1 MGCEFFGGKNEEACN
16 VMFDALN
23 EAEYKTNAAVMR
35 TLGQIKFRF
44 SCNGVYSHYRRMLH
58 MDTGEAE
65 VCYQLGKQENKRV
78 CFVSRKRDIM
88 VLKMTF
94 AESTNFSLMP
104 GFFNSYEG
112 GSIKLQWNLEEK
124 TYRAEINAIRDTD
137 ITVEL
142 PFGQGSQKL
151 ILPAGEKIIMCI

>member
-1 MGCEFFGGKNEEACN
+1 MRGKEKPVPNVTGALNKMRKLHSEGKDEEA
-16 VMFDALN
+16 
-23 EAEYKTNAAVMR
+23 
-35 TLGQIKFRF
+35 
-44 SCNGVYSHYRRMLH
+44 CNGVYSHYRRMLH

-94 AESTNFSLMP
+94 AEPTNFSLMP